1 MIKSINYLEVGD
13 VICPVDFPDNQAIIV
28 RINYREVE
36 IIWSDGS
43 IGRIQEK
50 DLLDFN
56 ATGKNYLNELKMF
69 LGLIK

>member
-13 VICPVDFPDNQAIIV
+13 VICPVEYPDNQAIIV
-28 RINYREVE
+28 RIGYREVE
-36 IIWSDGS
+36 IIWNDGS

-50 DLLDFN
+50 DLIDFN
-56 ATGKNYLNELKMF
+56 TTGKNYLNELKMF